1 MKEENMLT
9 RLRQKQ
15 RLNLILM
22 AMVFGI
28 AVMIVPSPVK
38 AAMTLKI
45 GCLESPDGPNTL
57 GWKTF
62 EQYVES
68 ASNGAISA
76 DIYPS
81 SQLGDSEKL
90 MEGLKLGIH
99 QIVQGDESITG
110 AYAPMMIWFMPY
122 LFPDEQVMK
131 KFFES
136 AVFEEIND
144 KMAKDLGVRVLSAA
158 PYGFYNF
165 INKTKPIKS
174 LTDMKG
180 LKLRTLPNSQLT
192 IKTWS
197 ALGASATPVP
207 WAEIYTSIKTGVI
220 DGLGHTLTIM
230 VDQKYFEVAKYVT
243 LDMSM
248 GCANLYLVNEKWYQS
263 LSAADKSVIKRGA
276 EMGAA
281 AEFGIATYRNRV
293 LSINTLK
300 ENGTE
305 VIALSAEEK
314 AKFRKAAH
322 DAVIPFIKEKSGNE
336 LVEKVLQAVD
346 DIDKSLNKK

>member
-1 MKEENMLT
+1 MFRSSSKKSGLT
-9 RLRQKQ
+9 LV
-15 RLNLILM
+15 LTAITLFVFLI
-22 AMVFGI
+22 FGHQF
-28 AVMIVPSPVK
+28 AE
-38 AAMTLKI
+38 AAMTLKV

-68 ASNGAISA
+68 ASGGAIQV

-90 MEGLKLGIH
+90 FEGLKLGIH
-99 QIVQGDESITG
+99 QIAQGDESITG
-110 AYAPMMIWFMPY
+110 AYDPMLIWFMPY

-144 KMAKDLGVRVLSAA
+144 KMAKELGVRVLGAA

-165 INKTKPIKS
+165 INKTKPIK
-174 LTDMKG
+174 TIADMKG

-192 IKTWS
+192 IKTWE

-230 VDQKYFEVAKYVT
+230 VDQKFYEVAKYVT

-248 GCANLYLVNEKWYQS
+248 GCANLYLVSEKWYQS
-263 LSAADKSVIKRGA
+263 LSDAERAIIKRGS

-281 AEFGIATYRNRV
+281 AEFGIATYRNRA
-293 LSINTLK
+293 LAINTLK
-300 ENGTE
+300 ENGVE
-305 VIALSAEEK
+305 VISLSPEEK
-314 AKFRKAAH
+314 AKFKKAAH
-322 DAVIPFIKEKSGNE
+322 DAVLPWIKEKSGAD
-336 LVEKVLQAVD
+336 LVGKVLKCVA
-346 DIDKSLNKK
+346 DIEKGLNGK

>member
-1 MKEENMLT
+1 MKTFVRAFRNAIPAVSVILVLT
-9 RLRQKQ
+9 V
-15 RLNLILM
+15 
-22 AMVFGI
+22 MVLLP
-28 AVMIVPSPVK
+28 VMTEAKTIK
-38 AAMTLKI
+38 LKI

-68 ASNGAISA
+68 ASNGQINV

-90 MEGLKLGIH
+90 LEGLKLGIH
-99 QIVQGDESITG
+99 KMAQGDESITG
-110 AYAPMMIWFMPY
+110 AYDPMMIWFTPY
-122 LFPDEQVMK
+122 LFSDELVMK

-136 AVFEEIND
+136 DTFEELND
-144 KMAKDLGVRVLSAA
+144 KMAKELGVRALGAA

-165 INKTKPIKS
+165 INKKRAVKS
-174 LTDMKG
+174 IEDLNG

-192 IKTWS
+192 IKTWE
-197 ALGASATPVP
+197 ALGAAATPVS

-230 VDQKYFEVAKYVT
+230 VDQKYYEVAKNVT

-248 GCANLYLVNEKWYQS
+248 GCANLYLINEKFYQS
-263 LSAADKSVIKRGA
+263 MPKDLQQIVKEGA
-276 EMGAA
+276 QMAAA

-293 LSINTLK
+293 VSINALK
-300 ENGTE
+300 ENGVE
-305 VIALSAEEK
+305 IVSLSAAEK
-314 AKFRKAAH
+314 AGLKKAAH
-322 DAVIPFIKEKSGNE
+322 DAVMPWIKEKAGE
-336 LVEKVLQAVD
+336 
-346 DIDKSLNKK
+346 DIALKTLKTIAEIEAGM

>member
-1 MKEENMLT
+1 MHLFSNGSGCA
-9 RLRQKQ
+9 Q
-15 RLNLILM
+15 RRAAVAVLIL
-22 AMVFGI
+22 
-28 AVMIVPSPVK
+28 
-38 AAMTLKI
+38 AALMMTATGAAAKVIHLKI

-68 ASNGAISA
+68 ASNGQIDV

-90 MEGLKLGIH
+90 LEGLKLGIH
-99 QIVQGDESITG
+99 TMAQGDESITG
-110 AYAPMMIWFMPY
+110 AYDPMKVWFTPY
-122 LFPDEQVMK
+122 LFSDELVMK

-136 AVFEEIND
+136 QTFEEIND
-144 KMAKDLGVRVLSAA
+144 MMAKEMGVRVLGAA

-165 INKTKPIKS
+165 INKKRPVKS
-174 LTDMKG
+174 IEDLKG

-192 IKTWS
+192 IKTWE
-197 ALGASATPVP
+197 ALGAAATPVS

-230 VDQKYFEVAKYVT
+230 VDQKYYEVAKNVT

-248 GCANLYLVNEKWYQS
+248 GCANLYLINEGFYQS
-263 LSAADKSVIKRGA
+263 LPDDLKQVVKEGA
-276 EMGAA
+276 QMAAA

-293 LSINTLK
+293 VSINTLK
-300 ENGTE
+300 ENGVQIVSLT
-305 VIALSAEEK
+305 AAEK
-314 AKFRKAAH
+314 ARLKKAAH
-322 DAVIPFIKEKSGNE
+322 EAVMRWMKEKAGAALVQKTFDTIARIESG
-336 LVEKVLQAVD
+336 K
-346 DIDKSLNKK
+346 